1 MNKYFICCL
10 MLASCLSWSLHGA
23 TLTGQIEVMKK
34 GGRKAF
40 DSAEFAVVYLSGID
54 NVLSTKAKSD
64 SIKIN
69 QKEKRFFPRLMPI
82 VKGQVVHF
90 FNQDELDHNVFSTEK
105 KKSFDLGRYPKGDFR
120 EVQYNDTGMYK
131 VYCNIHQKMIL
142 DIVVL
147 DNHYFAVTDEKGS
160 FTIDAVP
167 PGQYKLNVWHIYGG
181 VSSKTI
187 TVGINGLQLPLAQ
200 VVSTKIVREVQKHKN
215 KHGKKYKKK
224 GRYRR

>member
-1 MNKYFICCL
+1 
-10 MLASCLSWSLHGA
+10 MLASCLSWSSLGA
-23 TLTGQIEVMKK
+23 TVSGQIEVMKK

-40 DSAEFAVVYLSGID
+40 DSAQYAVVYLSGID
-54 NVLSTKAKSD
+54 TVLATEAKSNA
-64 SIKIN
+64 IKIN

-120 EVQYNDTGMYK
+120 EVQYTDTGMYK

-160 FTIDAVP
+160 FTIDNVP
-167 PGQYKLNVWHIYGG
+167 PGQYNLNVWHIYGG
-181 VSSKTI
+181 VSTKTI
-187 TVGINGLQLPLAQ
+187 TVGENGLQLPLAQ